1 MGENKYK
8 KRLESFLKKRGKGVL
23 RIAVDDVLSD
33 DIIRFEICILKKG
46 TREFL
51 YDPDVWGD
59 GFDLIAY
66 QDTFE
71 VEYGIPLSWGTLN
84 SGQVF
89 YYGAFEVVRDESNNP
104 ELFRYKKDNEAL
116 VRIDVLDNYRQ
127 KIREL
132 YSRLLT
138 SEV

>member
-1 MGENKYK
+1 MGENYSK
-8 KRLESFLKKRGKGVL
+8 KRLESFLKKRGEGVL
-23 RIAVDDVLSD
+23 RIAVDDILSD

-46 TREFL
+46 TKEFL
-51 YDPDVWGD
+51 YDLDVWGD
-59 GFDLIAY
+59 ILELIAY

-89 YYGAFEVVRDESNNP
+89 YYGAFEVIGEDSENP
-104 ELFRYKKDNEAL
+104 ESFRFKKDNEEL

-138 SEV
+138 REV